1 LGDGVWGSVSEAVD
15 PQGRRVALKELRAP
29 LMAGAEAR
37 RRFAAVAPVLT
48 SVDHPHV
55 VRVIQYIDGDDRCV
69 LVSELIGGGTL
80 RERARAGVSPEVACA
95 LVLAVASGVERARR
109 AGVLHRD
116 LKPENVL
123 FTGGVAKVSDFGLAE
138 IVSGPRTLATREG
151 TVLGAPAYMAP
162 ELVRSEEPRAASDVY
177 ALGTILYEL
186 LAGRLP
192 FAVDANGLT
201 TMARHV
207 QEAPV
212 DLVTATPGV
221 PPPVA
226 GVAMRGLAADPGDR
240 YASAD
245 EFGAALADAA
255 ATAWGAGWLRQT
267 GVTVSASEAVTERL
281 RATRALEVP
290 VVAETLAP
298 PAPAPAA
305 PAAPPPPPPQPLAP
319 QPSAA
324 DDPAETMA
332 APAVQPA
339 AAAAPPPPAP
349 PPPKSRR
356 GVIIAVVAAVVIV
369 GAVLAF
375 ALTRS
380 SGAKSTV
387 IGPKTVNVS
396 GQVPWTNTG
405 IVLQAND
412 DVSITATGTVF
423 PNTGNRALA
432 ATPDGVPNHPEIR
445 QFNLI
450 PNTDHSGLIGRV
462 GDAGAPFVVGHA
474 AHIHASTAGAL
485 FLGINDVGLDNNG
498 GAFAATVTV
507 TRK

>member
-15 PQGRRVALKELRAP
+15 PQGRRVALKELRAS
-29 LMAGAEAR
+29 LIAGADAR
-37 RRFAAVAPVLT
+37 RRFAAVAPVLM

-55 VRVIQYIDGDDRCV
+55 VRVIQYIDGDERCV
-69 LVSELIGGGTL
+69 LVSELVGGGTL

-95 LVLAVASGVERARR
+95 LVLAIASGVERARR

-123 FTGGVAKVSDFGLAE
+123 FTAGVAKVSDFGLAE
-138 IVSGPRTLATREG
+138 IVSGPHTLATRDG

-177 ALGTILYEL
+177 ALATILYEL

-207 QEAPV
+207 QEVPV
-212 DLVTATPGV
+212 DLVTAAPGV

-226 GVAMRGLAADPGDR
+226 GVTMRGLAADPGDR

-245 EFGAALADAA
+245 QFGAALADAA

-267 GVTVSASEAVTERL
+267 GITVTASEAVTERL

-290 VVAETLAP
+290 FVAETLAP
-298 PAPAPAA
+298 PPRAA
-305 PAAPPPPPPQPLAP
+305 PTPPPTPPPPPPPPPPQPSAP
-319 QPSAA
+319 A
-324 DDPAETMA
+324 DPAETMA

-339 AAAAPPPPAP
+339 AAAPPPPAA

-380 SGAKSTV
+380 SGTKKTT

-396 GQVPWTNTG
+396 GQVAWTNTG
-405 IVLQAND
+405 IALQAND

-423 PNTGNRALA
+423 PNKANRALA
-432 ATPDGVPNHPEIR
+432 ATPDGVANHPEIR
-445 QFNLI
+445 QFNVV

-462 GDAGAPFVVGHA
+462 GDAGTPFVVGHA
-474 AHIHASTAGAL
+474 GNFHASTAGTL
-485 FLGINDVGLDNNG
+485 FLGVNDVGVDNND
-498 GAFAATVTV
+498 GAFTATITV